1 MLEPREQKKIF
12 VYGSLRT
19 GFFNYNKYLMGHVSK
34 SELGKVKGKLY
45 HMPHKGYPA
54 LINGDEEV
62 IGEVMTLKD
71 FEKVMVPMDK
81 MENYYGIDNKE
92 NEYNRIVMD
101 VELLNGKKESC
112 YVYYYAMNDEE
123 IFNQN
128 SIYIANGDWKSFML
142 KKTS

>member
-19 GFFNYNKYLMGHVSK
+19 GFYNYDKYLKGKVNDAI
-34 SELGKVKGKLY
+34 LGKVKGKLY

-54 LINGDEEV
+54 LLEGEDIV
-62 IGEVMTLKD
+62 IGEVMTIKN
-71 FEKVMVPMDK
+71 FEEVMVPMDE
-81 MENYYGIDNKE
+81 MENYYGANDSR

-101 VELLNGKKESC
+101 VELEDGKIESC

-123 IFNQN
+123 VFSKN
-128 SIYIANGDWKSFML
+128 SIYINNGDWASYML
-142 KKTS
+142 RKTS

>member
-19 GFFNYNKYLMGHVSK
+19 GFYNYDKYLKGKVNDAI
-34 SELGKVKGKLY
+34 LGKVKGKLY

-54 LINGDEEV
+54 LLEGEDIV
-62 IGEVMTLKD
+62 IGEVMTIKN
-71 FEKVMVPMDK
+71 FEEVMVPMDE
-81 MENYYGIDNKE
+81 MENYYGVNDSR

-101 VELLNGKKESC
+101 VELEDGKIESC

-123 IFNQN
+123 VFSKN
-128 SIYIANGDWKSFML
+128 SIYINNGDWASYML
-142 KKTS
+142 RKTS

>member
-19 GFFNYNKYLMGHVSK
+19 GFYNYDKYLKGKVNDAI
-34 SELGKVKGKLY
+34 LGKVKGKLY

-54 LINGDEEV
+54 LLEGEDIV
-62 IGEVMTLKD
+62 IGEVMTIKN
-71 FEKVMVPMDK
+71 FEEVMVQMDE
-81 MENYYGIDNKE
+81 MENYYGVNDSR

-101 VELLNGKKESC
+101 VELEDGKIESC

-123 IFNQN
+123 VFSKN
-128 SIYIANGDWKSFML
+128 SIYINNGDWASYML
-142 KKTS
+142 RKTS